1 MNIAVLYT
9 KLTSYFMACMRNDV
23 LKTGNIFHVYRHKPS
38 NEAPF
43 DLKSEK
49 GIKIF
54 SVDNKNTEVLLSDLK
69 KFNPDIIFVSGWT
82 NKKYLEIAR
91 YFSIKNIPTI
101 LGMDNQWKGNIR
113 QHLAG
118 VLSPIVIKP
127 YFSHIWIPGAPQYRF
142 AKKLGFKDENIFT
155 GLYCADNNLFGK
167 ISQKKF
173 NRKLLFVGRLVEH
186 KGIKVLLNVLKL
198 FINEKS
204 LNFKV
209 HFVGNGPLSKE
220 IPKHELITH
229 TNFVNPD
236 KLPLLMKDAGFLILP
251 SLYEAWGVVIH
262 EAVIA
267 GLPIITTH
275 QTGAASEFVVNNEN
289 GFIYNAHKK
298 LELKKSII
306 NSFNLS
312 ENEYQ
317 KMSSRSKQLSN
328 LNSLDKWSSTLNKI
342 IEKG

>member
-9 KLTSYFMACMRNDV
+9 KLTSYFMACMRHDV
-23 LKTGNIFHVYRHKPS
+23 SKTGNVYHVYRYEPS

-54 SVDNKNTEVLLSDLK
+54 NNGNENAKTLLSNLK
-69 KFNPDIIFVSGWT
+69 KFNPDIIYVSGWT
-82 NKKYLEIAR
+82 NKKYKIISK
-91 YFSIKNIPTI
+91 YFMKNNIPTI

-118 VLSPIVIKP
+118 LMSPIVIKP

-142 AKKLGFKDENIFT
+142 AKKLGFKDVNIFT
-155 GLYCADNNLFGK
+155 GLYCAANNLFGK

-173 NRKLLFVGRLVEH
+173 NRQLLFVGRLVDH
-186 KGIKVLLNVLKL
+186 KGIKVFLNVLKS
-198 FINEKS
+198 FINEDALS
-204 LNFKV
+204 FKV

-229 TNFVNPD
+229 SNFVNPD

-262 EAVIA
+262 EAVTA

-289 GFIYNAHKK
+289 GFIYNAHDK

-312 ENEYQ
+312 ENEYL
-317 KMSSRSKQLSN
+317 KMSSKSKQLSN
-328 LNSLDKWSSTLNKI
+328 LNSLDKWSSTLNDI